1 MIRLSLSVFA
11 LIAMV
16 TLFASSPAAQE
27 AKGLKGTYSTM
38 LMDEKWTIAFDGDKK
53 FIVKK
58 KDELMVEGT
67 YKVSKDEIEF
77 TDKKGLIAAPETKV
91 GTYRWKLEN
100 KKLTFTKIKDE
111 VEGREKGLTSS
122 PWTAEK

>member
-11 LIAMV
+11 LIALV

-27 AKGLKGTYSTM
+27 AKGLKGTFSTM

-67 YKVSKDEIEF
+67 YKVTKDEIEF
-77 TDKKGLIAAPETKV
+77 TDKKGLIAAPETV